1 MHEKRSSS
9 THSPNERS
17 SSHASSALPQ
27 PCQAASASEPNVSTS
42 RAART
47 ASHASHIRC
56 SSRAISE
63 YFSSTYS
70 RLASGAAARSH
81 EQRSVRKASTVCM
94 PLTSENFRSDKYSA
108 SDWESGTVAT
118 AEQKGEKSPMPGAS
132 GTMEPRHGSASTA
145 IASGR
150 TSLPVQTRS
159 TMQSTTLTRPS
170 SASPSR
176 TTASWS
182 FSHAKSSGG
191 TSPSSAA
198 GSWLSS
204 GVSTLAIAAPS
215 EQESDVALCTIGSSS
230 SVESPNTSAC
240 GGKKSGVPSDAAIAS
255 SR

>member
-1 MHEKRSSS
+1 MQREQ
-9 THSPNERS
+9 
-17 SSHASSALPQ
+17 SA
-27 PCQAASASEPNVSTS
+27 V
-42 RAART
+42 
-47 ASHASHIRC
+47 
-56 SSRAISE
+56 
-63 YFSSTYS
+63 
-70 RLASGAAARSH
+70 
-81 EQRSVRKASTVCM
+81 
-94 PLTSENFRSDKYSA
+94 
-108 SDWESGTVAT
+108 
-118 AEQKGEKSPMPGAS
+118 PGAS

-159 TMQSTTLTRPS
+159 TCSQQQVRRDAVHTLPAGAQTRFTMQSTTLTRPS

-204 GVSTLAIAAPS
+204 GVSTFAIAAPS

-230 SVESPNTSAC
+230 YETRRRDAPETHPRCGALLTRQRASVESPNTSAC
-240 GGKKSGVPSDAAIAS
+240 GGKKSGVPSAAAIA
-255 SR
+255 